1 MSDDAT
7 RTPAPDPFRYFPEL
21 DGIRALA
28 VVAVVAFHAGLPFS
42 EGGFLGVDLFFV
54 LSGYLITSLLIREHR
69 LTGRIS
75 IRNFYIRR
83 ALRLLPALLVVLVAC
98 GAYRVFAGGVLGRNT
113 MLGVGTSLTYLSNWV
128 LATGRYDIGL
138 LSHTWSLSIEEQ
150 FYLVAGPTLAFLL
163 ARQFGLRAL
172 MVAFLSGV
180 VLVAVSRFARWEGP
194 ASLVRLYYGSDSR
207 ADALLIGCALAAAG
221 AAGLVPGR
229 RWLRTLTQVLSLS
242 ALAWLVILVTRAPGL
257 TAFFFRGGFTLV
269 ALLTAVVIYQLV
281 YAPMSILS
289 RILRAPPLVLLGR
302 MSYGVYLWHYVVF
315 RALFPVVGLPGPGM
329 DSPAR
334 TSIGL
339 VLTFVIATASYLV
352 VEQPILRLNSR
363 FRSVGAAPGRPI
375 RSKGGRPPSGARAS
389 QQV

>member
-1 MSDDAT
+1 M
-7 RTPAPDPFRYFPEL
+7 PAPDHFRYFPEL

-42 EGGFLGVDLFFV
+42 GGGFLGVDLFFV

-83 ALRLLPALLVVLVAC
+83 ALRLLPALLLVLVAC
-98 GAYRVFAGGVLGRNT
+98 GAYRVLVGGVLGKNT
-113 MLGVGTSLTYLSNWV
+113 MLGVGTSLTYVSNWV
-128 LATGRYDIGL
+128 LATGRYDLGL

-150 FYLVAGPTLAFLL
+150 FYLVAGPMLAFLL
-163 ARQFGLRAL
+163 ARRFGLRAL
-172 MVAFLSGV
+172 TVAFLSGAA
-180 VLVAVSRFARWEGP
+180 LVAVYRFARWEGP
-194 ASLVRLYYGSDSR
+194 ASLVRLYFGSDTR

-229 RWLRTLTQVLSLS
+229 RWLRALTQVLSLS
-242 ALAWLVILVTRAPGL
+242 ALACLAVLVTQAPGL

-281 YAPMSILS
+281 HAPMSILN

-315 RALFPVVGLPGPGM
+315 RALFPVVGLPGPGLAT
-329 DSPAR
+329 PAR
-334 TSIGL
+334 TSVGL
-339 VLTFVIATASYLV
+339 VLTFVIATVSYLV

-363 FRSVGAAPGRPI
+363 FRSAAAAGRPI
-375 RSKGGRPPSGARAS
+375 PSKAGRRPSGARAS
-389 QQV
+389 QQI